1 MRCAVA
7 LVCLLCSARLFAQ
20 TDTVAAFVDDYA
32 TAHHY
37 SGTVLVQWPDG
48 KRVVKSYGLANI
60 PFGVANTPRTRFKI
74 ASVTKLF
81 TSVLILQLV
90 ERHRLDLDQPI
101 RTYLPDYAGDAG
113 SKVTIRQLLHHTSG
127 LPSFDAVT
135 DQPSALRDGIP
146 VYQMP
151 HTSDQLLAQFSSGKL
166 ISTPGEKF
174 NYNNAD
180 YVVLGKIIE
189 RVYGQAYEQVLR
201 ERILGPLQMI
211 DSGVL
216 HHGDIVDRLAE
227 TYWYPGE
234 EKILARDLPV
244 YPENWYAAGAMY
256 STTGDLLKFANALFH
271 GQLMAPA
278 TLQQMIKPG
287 LDEYGDGLWS
297 YQLTAKGAKHP
308 VVKRPGLI
316 MGAQAQFFHVM
327 DQDITIIMLG
337 NTNVVDSDALVEN
350 IAKQAIH

>member
-1 MRCAVA
+1 MRYLVA
-7 LVCLLCSARLFAQ
+7 MLCLLCSTPLFAQ
-20 TDTVAAFVDDYA
+20 TDAVAGYVDAYA
-32 TAHHY
+32 DAHHY
-37 SGTVLVQWPDG
+37 SGSILVQWHDG
-48 KRVVKSYGLANI
+48 TRLERSYGLANI
-60 PFGVANTPRTRFKI
+60 PFRIANTPRTRFKI

-90 ERHRLDLDQPI
+90 EQHRLALDQPI
-101 RTYLPDYAGDAG
+101 KAYLPDYRGEAG
-113 SKVTIRQLLHHTSG
+113 SKVTIQQLLNHTSG

-135 DQPSALRDGIP
+135 DQVTALRDGMA
-146 VYQMP
+146 VYQLP
-151 HTSDQLLAQFSSGKL
+151 HSSDQLLAQFASGKL
-166 ISTPGEKF
+166 ISTPGQKF

-189 RVYGQAYEQVLR
+189 RLYGQPYEQVLQQR
-201 ERILGPLQMI
+201 LLDPLHML

-227 TYWYPGE
+227 TYWYPDDR
-234 EKILARDLPV
+234 KILARDLPA

-256 STTGDLLKFANALFH
+256 ATTDDLLKFANALFN
-271 GQLMAPA
+271 GRLIAPA
-278 TLQQMIKPG
+278 TVQQLIRPG

-297 YQLTAKGAKHP
+297 YSLNAKGVKHP

-316 MGAQAQFFHVM
+316 MGAQAQFLHVM

-337 NTNVVDSDALVEN
+337 NTSVIDSDAWVEE
-350 IAKQAIH
+350 IARRAIQ

>member
-1 MRCAVA
+1 M
-7 LVCLLCSARLFAQ
+7 VCLLCSARLFAQ
-20 TDTVAAFVDDYA
+20 ADAVASYVDEYA
-32 TAHHY
+32 SAHRY
-37 SGTVLVQWPDG
+37 SGTILVQWHDG
-48 KRVVKSYGLANI
+48 TRLVRSYGLANI
-60 PFGVANTPRTRFKI
+60 PLHVANTSQTRFKI

-81 TSVLILQLV
+81 TAVLILQLV
-90 ERHRLDLDQPI
+90 EQRRLDLDQPI
-101 RTYLPDYAGDAG
+101 KTYLPDYTSEAG
-113 SKVTIRQLLHHTSG
+113 SRVTIQQLLNHTSG

-135 DQPSALRDGIP
+135 DQATALRDGMPI
-146 VYQMP
+146 YQLP

-180 YVVLGKIIE
+180 YVVLGKIISQL
-189 RVYGQAYEQVLR
+189 YGQPYEQVLK
-201 ERILGPLQMI
+201 ERILDPLHMI

-216 HHGDIVDRLAE
+216 HHGDIVDRLAD
-227 TYWYPGE
+227 TYWYPDDR
-234 EKILARDLPV
+234 KVLSRDLPV

-256 STTGDLLKFANALFH
+256 STTSDLLTFADALLD
-271 GQLMAPA
+271 GRLIAPA

-297 YQLTAKGAKHP
+297 YQLTAKGGKHP
-308 VVKRPGLI
+308 VIKRPGLI

-337 NTNVVDSDALVEN
+337 NTSVIDSDALVED
-350 IAKQAIH
+350 IAKRAIH

>member
-1 MRCAVA
+1 MRCLVA
-7 LVCLLCSARLFAQ
+7 LICLLSSAPLFAQ
-20 TDTVAAFVDDYA
+20 ANAVGDFIDGYA
-32 TAHHY
+32 IAHRY
-37 SGTVLVQWPDG
+37 SGSILVQWHNG
-48 KRVVKSYGLANI
+48 THLVRSYGLANI
-60 PFGVANTPRTRFKI
+60 PFRVANTPQTRFKI

-90 ERHRLDLDQPI
+90 EQHRLDLDQPI
-101 RTYLPDYAGDAG
+101 KTYLPNYTGEAG
-113 SKVTIRQLLHHTSG
+113 SKVTIQKLLNHTSG

-135 DQPSALRDGIP
+135 DQATAIKEGIP
-146 VYQMP
+146 VYQLP
-151 HTSDQLLAQFSSGKL
+151 HTSEQLLAQFSSGKL
-166 ISTPGEKF
+166 TSTPGTKF

-180 YVVLGKIIE
+180 YVVLGQIIS
-189 RVYGQAYEQVLR
+189 RMYGRPYEQVLK
-201 ERILGPLQMI
+201 ERILDPLHMI

-227 TYWYPGE
+227 TYWYPDDKKTLSRE
-234 EKILARDLPV
+234 LPV

-256 STTGDLLKFANALFH
+256 STTGDLLKFADALFD
-271 GQLMAPA
+271 GKLIATD

-297 YQLTAKGAKHP
+297 YQLTAKGTKHP
-308 VVKRPGLI
+308 VIKRPGLI

-337 NTNVVDSDALVEN
+337 NSSVIDSDALVED
-350 IAKQAIH
+350 IARRAIR

>member
-1 MRCAVA
+1 MRCLVA
-7 LVCLLCSARLFAQ
+7 LVCLMCSARLFAQ
-20 TDTVAAFVDDYA
+20 ADAVADFVDGYA
-32 TAHHY
+32 SAHHY
-37 SGTVLVQWPDG
+37 SGSILVQWHDG
-48 KRVVKSYGLANI
+48 TRVVKSYGFASI
-60 PFGVANTPRTRFKI
+60 PFRMANTPQTRFKI

-90 ERHRLDLDQPI
+90 EQHRLDLDHPI
-101 RTYLPDYAGDAG
+101 KTYLPDYAGEAG
-113 SKVTIRQLLHHTSG
+113 SKVTIQQLLNHTSG

-135 DQPSALRDGIP
+135 DQAAALKNGIP
-146 VYQMP
+146 VYQLP

-180 YVVLGKIIE
+180 YIVLGQIIS
-189 RVYGQAYEQVLR
+189 RMYGRPFEQVLK
-201 ERILGPLQMI
+201 ERILDPLHMI

-227 TYWYPGE
+227 TYWYPD
-234 EKILARDLPV
+234 EKKNLSRELPV

-256 STTGDLLKFANALFH
+256 STTGDLLKFADALFD
-271 GQLMAPA
+271 GKLIAPD

-297 YQLTAKGAKHP
+297 YSLAAKGANHP
-308 VVKRPGLI
+308 VIKRPGLI

-337 NTNVVDSDALVEN
+337 NTSVIDSDAWVED
-350 IAKQAIH
+350 IAKHAIH